1 MGDTHSDKVYSW
13 YKNLNERLYQQAYI
27 FQIPPKERDRNP
39 NLTQNTPCIIARMP
53 IKNVDSN

>member
-1 MGDTHSDKVYSW
+1 MGEPGSEEVWMGDTHSDKVYSW

-39 NLTQNTPCIIARMP
+39 NLTQNTPWL
-53 IKNVDSN
+53 